1 MKKKKENSLFFVKSA
16 VRFLLL
22 LIDCGRHGVRLSVE
36 KVIRRLVAQLP
47 PFLIVSTSAAAAAV
61 AEALSALF
69 IIAAAA
75 VIVVGLQVVA
85 QFVSTKVQETVALFG
100 PFTTVSVRLL
110 CRFTVN
116 KVHGFY
122 ASGSMAYA
130 GKKREIKR
138 KGQFDIILLIKE
150 KRGV

>member
-1 MKKKKENSLFFVKSA
+1 M
-16 VRFLLL
+16 
-22 LIDCGRHGVRLSVE
+22 E

-47 PFLIVSTSAAAAAV
+47 PFLIVSTSAAAAV

-122 ASGSMAYA
+122 ASG
-130 GKKREIKR
+130 GVCGEKERNKKKRPIRYYSLNKR
-138 KGQFDIILLIKE
+138 KKGSIKE
-150 KRGV
+150 WTK